1 MFARI
6 PTERIKIHSKLQMYL
21 ASDKVPNAAHVL
33 QILTL
38 ALAVKKMSKILSDPF
53 PVLDSTNSAPD
64 ANTNGRPLSL
74 AIARASNVFP
84 VPGGPLIKIPCQS
97 LKTHIHQALQ
107 ICKEEL
113 QFISDRRIHVRL
125 RNLKEKDCNMTRK
138 DLFIK
143 LIQRFSSSV

>member
-1 MFARI
+1 
-6 PTERIKIHSKLQMYL
+6 
-21 ASDKVPNAAHVL
+21 VPNTAHVL

-38 ALAVKKMSKILSDPF
+38 ALAVKKMSNILSDPF

-97 LKTHIHQALQ
+97 LKSRFHQACIEAKKSPIRKLQ
-107 ICKEEL
+107 TNPSQAKNQRETTYKIARKCYLENWHKKPLKMTKENSRAIKFEDKT
-113 QFISDRRIHVRL
+113 S
-125 RNLKEKDCNMTRK
+125 TRGS
-138 DLFIK
+138 LTFW
-143 LIQRFSSSV
+143 L